1 MRRAL
6 SSVLL
11 AALAS
16 LLLAACYP
24 EYNWRVVDVADGR
37 AQVLFPARVQTHER
51 QFEWEGQPRVFT
63 MTSAEVGKSTFA
75 AGHMLLSQAERN
87 DSAMV
92 QRWADRLVRGWYA
105 NYQVPEPAVL
115 PALGQ
120 DVLIEADR
128 DGQSIRLLGRV
139 QVIHGAL
146 VDVIAVGPADAL
158 SLERAREFVG
168 SLKPAE

>member
-16 LLLAACYP
+16 LLLAACSP
-24 EYNWRVVDVADGR
+24 EYNWRVVEVADGR
-37 AQVLFPARVQTHER
+37 AQILFPARVQTHER
-51 QFEWEGQPRVFT
+51 QFEWEGQARVFT

-75 AGHMLLSQAERN
+75 AGYMLLSQDERN
-87 DSAMV
+87 DAAMV
-92 QRWADRLVRGWYA
+92 QQWADRLVRGWYA
-105 NYQVPEPAVL
+105 NYQVPEPDVL
-115 PALGQ
+115 PTVGQ
-120 DVLIEADR
+120 DVLIEVNRND
-128 DGQSIRLLGRV
+128 QPVRLFGRV

-146 VDVIAVGPADAL
+146 VNAIAVGPADAL